1 MDKQTAKQTLD
12 TLMASIAEATKK
24 AEELKAIIN
33 TPDVPEVYQGF
44 LLSPKQ
50 EDDAT
55 HWGIYGDGTAQDRV
69 SLSQERR
76 ESGLVFASKDNAIN
90 YCKMLRLRHK
100 ARVAMSIAW
109 NGKLP
114 NFTTDTQHKYAVII
128 RSGRVRVEQY
138 METFFPI
145 CFPTRSSA
153 DAFVA
158 SMKESELILL
168 ITSM

>member
-33 TPDVPEVYQGF
+33 KPDTPDVYQGF
-44 LLSPKQ
+44 ILSPK
-50 EDDAT
+50 ED
-55 HWGIYGDGTAQDRV
+55 HGSYWGIYGDGTAQDFV
-69 SLSQERR
+69 TLSEARR
-76 ESGLVFASKDNAIN
+76 SSGLIFASKDNAIN
-90 YCKMLRLRHK
+90 YCKMLHLRHK

-114 NFTTDTQHKYAVII
+114 NFNDGTQKYAVII

-145 CFPTRSSA
+145 TFPDRRSA

>member
-33 TPDVPEVYQGF
+33 KPDVPEVYQGF
-44 LLSPKQ
+44 ILNPKQ
-50 EDDAT
+50 EDDMT
-55 HWGIYGDGTAQDRV
+55 HWGIYGDGTIQDRV
-69 SLSQERR
+69 QLTAARR
-76 ESGLVFASKDNAIN
+76 ESGLIFASKDTAID
-90 YCKMLRLRHK
+90 YCKVLRLRHK

-109 NGKLP
+109 EGKLP
-114 NFTTDTQHKYAVII
+114 DFTNGTEKFCII
-128 RSGRVRVEQY
+128 YRSGAIRIDRY

-153 DAFVA
+153 VDFVA
-158 SMKESELILL
+158 SMKESELLL
-168 ITSM
+168 LLTSM